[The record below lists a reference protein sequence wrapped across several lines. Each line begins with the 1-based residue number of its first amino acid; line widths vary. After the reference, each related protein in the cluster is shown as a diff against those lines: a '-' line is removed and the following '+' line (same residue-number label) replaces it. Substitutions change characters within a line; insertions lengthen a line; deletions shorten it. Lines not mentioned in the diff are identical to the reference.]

1 MNAFVSSPA
10 CAAAPMLVLKISRAL
25 NDAGGSV
32 LVSTGKGA
40 TAAVGQACR
49 RKHETLRSGIGRVI
63 GAKP

>member
-1 MNAFVSSPA
+1 
-10 CAAAPMLVLKISRAL
+10 MLVLKISRAL